1 LIIYR
6 MLRLYSFR
14 FTLILIN
21 DSYLLFSTWVLQYI
35 ILFFGGI
42 MELKKRAFGIALCL
56 FWGLAILLGTWWMLI
71 VGAQGQIF
79 SKISVFYYGYSVS
92 FIGGLVGFVWSF
104 VFGFI
109 GGVIFAWLYNLFVK
123 KIYK

>member
-1 LIIYR
+1 
-6 MLRLYSFR
+6 
-14 FTLILIN
+14 
-21 DSYLLFSTWVLQYI
+21 
-35 ILFFGGI
+35 
-42 MELKKRAFGIALCL
+42 MELKKRAFGIALGL

-123 KIYK
+123 KIYKAN

>member
-1 LIIYR
+1 

-42 MELKKRAFGIALCL
+42 MELKKRAFGIALGL

-123 KIYK
+123 KIYKAN